1 MSILAWII
9 VGLIAGWLAKVIS
22 PGAERGGF
30 LATLF
35 IGVIGAIVG
44 GWLFSVFGWGGA
56 SGVNLYS
63 ILVATLGA
71 VVFLWI
77 WKALTVRRAV

>member
-1 MSILAWII
+1 
-9 VGLIAGWLAKVIS
+9 
-22 PGAERGGF
+22 
-30 LATLF
+30 
-35 IGVIGAIVG
+35 VG
-44 GWLFSVFGWGGA
+44 GWLFSIFGWGGA